1 MNRIIG
7 EISAIDCNGQMS
19 LVDVR
24 VGGDTFT
31 AIVLETPDSADFL
44 TLGTNVTLMFKETEV
59 SLAKNLSG
67 LISLRNRFPATVRS
81 IEQGSIMSAIE
92 LDYCGH
98 RLTSVITTRAV
109 GRLQLVVGDEVEAL
123 VKANEMV
130 ISGGR
135 HAL

>member
-1 MNRIIG
+1 MNQLCG
-7 EISAIDCNGQMS
+7 QVSAIESNGQMS
-19 LVDVR
+19 LVDVQ
-24 VGGDTFT
+24 VGDDFFT
-31 AIVLETPDSADFL
+31 AIVLETPDSAAYL
-44 TLGTNVTLMFKETEV
+44 KIGTDVTLMFKETEV

-81 IEQGSIMSAIE
+81 IEQGAIMSAIQ

-109 GRLQLVVGDEVEAL
+109 GRLQLAVGDAVEAL

-130 ISGGR
+130 ISGER
-135 HAL
+135 HAV